1 MKGHLMFGRVLDC
14 HVVQPEMAHKDVFK
28 NGNREW
34 NFVPTQLIFR
44 KKKNNLEKT
53 GEEKVARI
61 EGLLG
66 KEKEKRDRIK
76 ELEIDY

>member
-1 MKGHLMFGRVLDC
+1 M
-14 HVVQPEMAHKDVFK
+14 
-28 NGNREW
+28 
-34 NFVPTQLIFR
+34 IFR

-53 GEEKVARI
+53 DEERVARI
-61 EGLLG
+61 EGLLA

>member
-1 MKGHLMFGRVLDC
+1 M
-14 HVVQPEMAHKDVFK
+14 
-28 NGNREW
+28 
-34 NFVPTQLIFR
+34 IFR
-44 KKKNNLEKT
+44 KKKNSLEKT
-53 GEEKVARI
+53 DEERVARI